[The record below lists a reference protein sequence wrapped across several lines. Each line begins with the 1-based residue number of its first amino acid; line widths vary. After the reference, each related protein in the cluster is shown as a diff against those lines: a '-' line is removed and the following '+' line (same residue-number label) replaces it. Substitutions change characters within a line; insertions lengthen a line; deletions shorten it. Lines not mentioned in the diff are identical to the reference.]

1 MEFFRN
7 LSKKRR
13 DRVAFLDFVEESE
26 NALREMDA
34 SNDAAWGFRSAV
46 RSHGPEPGLLRFSCL
61 DGRRVTARA
70 QVVGSLNTVTGAWQ
84 WAWDSSSIGRTLSL
98 AASKTREFGLE
109 KRMERLTTPRFAAT
123 LIEAWGYCA
132 ATCALAG
139 AQGAFTESS
148 GPGLIFFIFDE
159 VVITNALQ
167 DVPASG
173 AGPSSDKLRGSAP
186 SGM

>member
-26 NALREMDA
+26 NALRELDA
-34 SNDAAWGFRSAV
+34 SNDAAWGFRNAV
-46 RSHGPEPGLLRFSCL
+46 RSHGPQPGMLGFSCL

-70 QVVGSLNTVTGAWQ
+70 QVVGTLNTATGAWQ
-84 WAWDSSSIGRTLSL
+84 WAWDSSSIDRTLAV
-98 AASKTREFGLE
+98 AAGKAREFGAE

-132 ATCALAG
+132 VACALAG
-139 AQGAFTESS
+139 AQGAFTEAS
-148 GPGLIFFIFDE
+148 GLGLIFFIFDE
-159 VVITNALQ
+159 IVITNALQ
-167 DVPASG
+167 DAPANDVESSSG
-173 AGPSSDKLRGSAP
+173 SLQRV
-186 SGM
+186 

>member
-13 DRVAFLDFVEESE
+13 DRVAFLDFAEECE
-26 NALREMDA
+26 NGLRELDA
-34 SNDAAWGFRSAV
+34 SNDAAWGFRNAV
-46 RSHGPEPGLLRFSCL
+46 RSHGPEPGMLRFSCQ
-61 DGRRVTARA
+61 DGRRVTARV
-70 QVVGSLNTVTGAWQ
+70 QVAGTLNTVTGAWQ
-84 WAWDSSSIGRTLSL
+84 WAWDNSSIDRALTV

-132 ATCALAG
+132 VTCALAG

-167 DVPASG
+167 DVAAGG
-173 AGPSSDKLRGSAP
+173 AGSLTATELFQ
-186 SGM
+186 